1 MSAEPS
7 CLEFHNAAGS
17 WAPPGHA
24 QASPYPWAAPLLPFC
39 PDLGGRGML
48 ASACPVNWR
57 EPWGGTQRPRWPDVL
72 PTRPSP
78 PAQDPLEVPDSV
90 GSTLR
95 FGLWLGL
102 LLAMCSLPAAQM
114 NE

>member
-1 MSAEPS
+1 MALSAHGGLTYS
-7 CLEFHNAAGS
+7 
-17 WAPPGHA
+17 
-24 QASPYPWAAPLLPFC
+24 LP
-39 PDLGGRGML
+39 
-48 ASACPVNWR
+48 A
-57 EPWGGTQRPRWPDVL
+57 
-72 PTRPSP
+72 